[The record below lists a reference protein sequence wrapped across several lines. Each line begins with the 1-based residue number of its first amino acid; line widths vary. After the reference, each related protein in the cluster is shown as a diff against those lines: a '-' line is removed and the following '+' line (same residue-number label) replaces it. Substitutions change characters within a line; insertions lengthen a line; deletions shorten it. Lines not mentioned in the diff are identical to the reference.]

1 MRRAVRPPLH
11 ASPVPADFDAVATA
25 TLLRPE
31 RGKNRLRDRRQIRKS
46 ERTNKSRL
54 G

>member
-1 MRRAVRPPLH
+1 MRRAVRPPLD
-11 ASPVPADFDAVATA
+11 ASPVPVDYDAVATA

-31 RGKNRLRDRRQIRKS
+31 GGKSRLGDRRQIRKS